1 MRSLERLTLA
11 HLWVAFAAFAIA
23 CFFGVWQMWA
33 RSPLPAPFVT
43 PDNYFLAVTEH
54 GVSMA
59 FVLTTFFVMGFGYFT
74 AETAL
79 ERPLPGKTFG
89 WIGFILGLIGAAM
102 ASYAILSGRA
112 SVLYTFY
119 PPLTASPY
127 FYLGLVLVIVGSW
140 IWCVLM
146 IVAMAQWKRANPN
159 VPVPLAM
166 FGTVANAIMWLWT
179 TAGVAA
185 EVLFIVLPASLGLIH
200 TIDVGLTRTLFSW
213 TLHPI
218 VYFWLFPAYI
228 AFYTMA
234 PKAAGGRLYSDLM
247 GRLSFVLFI
256 LYSLPVGF
264 HHLFMDPQ
272 EPAGFKFLQMFL
284 TLLVTVP
291 TLLTIF
297 TITASFEI
305 AGRLR
310 GGRGLFGWIPAL
322 PWERPMV
329 LATGLSFVML
339 FFGGGGG
346 LVNMGYGLNA
356 MVHNTSWVTA
366 HFHLI
371 FGGAVVVMYF
381 AIAYEI
387 WPRLVG
393 HEPSSSMPQRIQLW
407 LWFLGMMTMSLP
419 WHWLGLQGQWR
430 RVAQFDY
437 SNPII
442 AAWGPWV
449 VVSLIGGLLLLASA
463 LLFVWN
469 LLFLYRKPEAAR
481 LPFRFAL
488 PVHPV
493 THVPA
498 SLNGFGLWNV
508 LVAFLMLAA
517 FGWPIAQA
525 FVIEA
530 PHAVVHR
537 VDRGG

>member
-1 MRSLERLTLA
+1 VKGLERLTLA
-11 HLWVAFAAFAIA
+11 HLWVAFAAFGIA
-23 CFFGVWQMWA
+23 AFFGVWQMWA

-43 PDNYFLAVTEH
+43 PDNYFLAVTTH
-54 GVSMA
+54 GVLMA
-59 FVLTTFFVMGFGYFT
+59 FVLTTLFIMGFGYFT

-79 ERPLPGKTFG
+79 ERPLPGKTFA
-89 WIGFILGLIGAAM
+89 WAGFILALAGAAM
-102 ASYAILSGRA
+102 AAYSILDGRA

-119 PPLTASPY
+119 PPLTASPL

-146 IVAMAQWKRANPN
+146 IVAMAQWKKANPGA
-159 VPVPLAM
+159 PVPLAM
-166 FGTVANAIMWLWT
+166 YGTVANAVLWLWT
-179 TAGVAA
+179 TVGVAA
-185 EVLFIVLPASLGLIH
+185 EVLFIVLPASLGWVN
-200 TIDVGLTRTLFSW
+200 TVDVGLTRTLFAW

-234 PKAAGGRLYSDLM
+234 PQAAGGRLYSDTL
-247 GRLSFVLFI
+247 GRLSFALLV
-256 LYSLPVGF
+256 LYSVPVGF
-264 HHLFMDPQ
+264 HHLFMDP
-272 EPAGFKFLQMFL
+272 EISTGFKFVQMFL

-291 TLLTIF
+291 TFFTVF
-297 TITASFEI
+297 TIAASFEI

-310 GGRGLFGWIPAL
+310 GGRGLFGWIAAL

-346 LVNMGYGLNA
+346 LVNMSYGLNA
-356 MVHNTSWVTA
+356 LVHNTSWVTA

-371 FGGAVVVMYF
+371 FGGAVVIMYF

-387 WPRLVG
+387 WPKLTGR
-393 HEPSSSMPQRIQLW
+393 EPISVSAQRHQLW
-407 LWFLGMMTMSLP
+407 LWFAGMMVMSLP

-442 AAWGPWV
+442 HPWGPWV
-449 VVSLIGGLLLLASA
+449 VVSFAGGILLLGSA
-463 LLFVWN
+463 LLFIWN
-469 LLFLYRKPEAAR
+469 LASFHRRPVAAT
-481 LPFRFAL
+481 PAYRFAAA
-488 PVHPV
+488 VHPV
-493 THVPA
+493 TRVPLA
-498 SLNGFGLWNV
+498 LNGFVLWNW
-508 LVAFLMLAA
+508 LLAFLMVVA
-517 FGWPIAQA
+517 FGWPIAQS
-525 FVIEA
+525 FVIQA

-537 VDRGG
+537 VDKAG